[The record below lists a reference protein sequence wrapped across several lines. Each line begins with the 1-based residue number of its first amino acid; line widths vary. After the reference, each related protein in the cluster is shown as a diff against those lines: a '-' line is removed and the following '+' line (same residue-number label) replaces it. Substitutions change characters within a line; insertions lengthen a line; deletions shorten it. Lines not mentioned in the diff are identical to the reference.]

1 MNQTIIIINL
11 VDETVRVESMLTG
24 KDVESARHDGIAA
37 AVAFVLRAYARESV
51 DNTNVTNIATLATAA
66 ATHGNRPSTF
76 ALR

>member
-1 MNQTIIIINL
+1 
-11 VDETVRVESMLTG
+11 MLTG